1 MRTAFIK
8 MLKKEAKEITGGLS
22 APSKMPGPSF
32 NLPAA
37 ACITGAKLV
46 NVKGST
52 CSGCYALK
60 GRYRFPNVQHALARR
75 LAKLHDPRWV
85 DAMVTLI
92 DNDPVMR
99 WHDSGDIQSAKHLTN
114 IFEVCNRTPD
124 TQHWLPT
131 REARFLRLMDPAVVP
146 KNLKIVLSDHMN
158 DQATPPSWW
167 PYTSGVETD
176 HKETH
181 CPAFRT
187 DEAGNVYRLDQ
198 FQAFT
203 KKEKQK
209 LDLGHCG
216 NCRKCWDR
224 ETKRVIYGKH

>member
-1 MRTAFIK
+1 
-8 MLKKEAKEITGGLS
+8 MLKKLAKEITGDLS

-32 NLPAA
+32 NLPAV

-46 NVKGST
+46 KVKGST

-60 GRYRFPNVQHALARR
+60 GRYRFKNTRDAMARR
-75 LAKLHDPRWV
+75 LAKLHDPRWIES
-85 DAMVTLI
+85 MVTLI

-131 REARFLRLMDPAVVP
+131 REAKFLRLMDPDVVP

-158 DQATPPSWW
+158 DQKTAPTWW
-167 PYTSGVETD
+167 PYTSGVTTA
-176 HKETH
+176 HQRVT
-181 CPAFRT
+181 CPASKQ
-187 DEAGNVYRLDQ
+187 GNKCRS
-198 FQAFT
+198 
-203 KKEKQK
+203 
-209 LDLGHCG
+209 
-216 NCRKCWDR
+216 CRKCWDR
-224 ETKRVIYGKH
+224 SVKRVIYGKH

>member
-1 MRTAFIK
+1 

-60 GRYRFPNVQHALARR
+60 GRYRFGNVQAALKRR
-75 LAKLHDPRWV
+75 LSKLHDPRWI
-85 DAMVTLI
+85 DAMVVLI
-92 DNDPVMR
+92 DKQPWFR
-99 WHDSGDIQSAKHLTN
+99 WHDSGDIQSVQHLKN
-114 IFEVCNRTPD
+114 IFEVCERTPK
-124 TQHWLPT
+124 TSHWLPT
-131 REARFLRLMDPAVVP
+131 RESRFLIYWQFGEKVP

-158 DQATPPSWW
+158 DQRVPPSWW
-167 PYTSGVETD
+167 PYTSGVSTD
-176 HKETH
+176 HNQVT
-181 CPAFRT
+181 CPASKQ
-187 DEAGNVYRLDQ
+187 GNKCL
-198 FQAFT
+198 
-203 KKEKQK
+203 
-209 LDLGHCG
+209 

-224 ETKRVIYGKH
+224 NTPRVIYGKH